1 MSEENQGK
9 TWSERPELVLAA
21 FVGFSLVAWTIQC
34 SLLQK
39 VLGIDIFETIVW
51 GEQLQL
57 GHSKHPPLS
66 GWIGYFFSWAT
77 GHSDWGMYL
86 AAQLC
91 MSLGIFFTF
100 KLAGLFFDRFR
111 AATAALLLYFLIY
124 YTPSEM
130 KFCTYFVEMAAAPL
144 SSYLLIRSLRENR
157 LYLWG
162 LLGAVCGLGM
172 LNKYSFALVLAAF
185 VLVVLTRR
193 EYRRRLAAPGPYL
206 AVLMAVL
213 VMAPHVKW
221 LVAHDFVCFKHVG
234 ARLEEDH
241 DLLMPL
247 YVLVTALYPVAME
260 SLVVF
265 ASGIGWRRG
274 EGGPLKRLAAAWRT
288 LTGGERSPRDREAL
302 HFAVIVSL
310 LPGATYLLLSLTGT
324 DIILMWL
331 CSTASATGILALAL
345 FPVGIDGLRFK
356 RIAVLLAIFIG
367 CVFAG
372 TTVDLMC
379 RTTTR
384 LHLDP
389 ELVVREAEEFWRKHS
404 TEPIPVLVGGLRYAA
419 LVDHYSSGHPPV
431 CEPDDDVMIDL
442 YRARI
447 RERGALLIDSGAN
460 DFTEF
465 LKRAGVSVKLE
476 SRRVSC
482 RSLFGRTRSTGFVL
496 GFLPPGTEIR

>member
-1 MSEENQGK
+1 MTETGNRKS
-9 TWSERPELVLAA
+9 WYERPERVLAV
-21 FVGFSLVAWTIQC
+21 FIGFSMFAWTVQC
-34 SLLQK
+34 SLLQN
-39 VLGIDIFETIVW
+39 VIGIDIMETIVW
-51 GEQLQL
+51 GEQLQW

-66 GWIGYFFSWAT
+66 GWIGYFFARAT

-86 AAQLC
+86 AAQLF

-100 KLAGLFFDRFR
+100 KLARLFFDRFR
-111 AATAALLLYFLIY
+111 AAAAALLLYFLIY

-130 KFCTYFVEMAAAPL
+130 KFCTYFVEMAIAPI
-144 SSYLLIRSLRENR
+144 SSYLLIRALRENR
-157 LYLWG
+157 FYMWM
-162 LLGAVCGLGM
+162 LLGIVCGLGM

-185 VLVVLTRR
+185 VLVVLTGR

-206 AVLMAVL
+206 AVLAAGLVL
-213 VMAPHVKW
+213 APHVKW
-221 LVAHDFVCFKHVG
+221 LFAHDFVCFKHVG

-241 DLLMPL
+241 DRLMPL

-260 SLVVF
+260 ILVLFV
-265 ASGIGWRRG
+265 SGIGWRRG
-274 EGGPLKRLAAAWRT
+274 EGGPLKRLASAWRT
-288 LTGGERSPRDREAL
+288 LTGGERAPRDLEAL
-302 HFAVIVSL
+302 HFAAIVSL
-310 LPGATYLLLSLTGT
+310 LPGAAYLFLSLFDT
-324 DIILMWL
+324 DIILKWL
-331 CSTASATGILALAL
+331 CSTASASGILALAL
-345 FPVGIDGLRFK
+345 FPVGIDSARFR
-356 RIAVLLAIFIG
+356 RIAVLLAVFIG
-367 CVFAG
+367 CVFIG

-379 RTTTR
+379 RTSTG

-389 ELVVREAEEFWRKHS
+389 RLVVREAESFWRKHS

-447 RERGALLIDSGAN
+447 RERGALLIDRGAN

-465 LKRAGVSVKLE
+465 LKRAGVSVELE

-496 GFLPPGTEIR
+496 GYLPPGTEIK